1 MKYSRKDTLN
11 PVLRASVRWTF
22 GTHHMPSF
30 QARLTLLSSSVSDS
44 NVGLLMLLCLLRFN
58 LIRLVSLGKVIAH
71 NLLLQRLYSV
81 YKHDDLWHFEQVIY
95 SKLLNSSRWRL
106 DLKLNIESEKLML
119 RPVRSVQDVVVNN
132 ILMNKY
138 LKPLKRD
145 YLAVIVMSLF
155 EKKQPTEKAANSDS
169 SQ

>member
-1 MKYSRKDTLN
+1 M
-11 PVLRASVRWTF
+11 LRASVRWTF

-44 NVGLLMLLCLLRFN
+44 NVGLWCSLRFN

-155 EKKQPTEKAANSDS
+155 EKKQPTEKAASSDS